1 MFYEKER
8 PVPVRVLTTAATAIA
23 LISSL
28 NFASAQ
34 EEQEDTAVRTLDQ
47 VIVTARKREE
57 NLVTVPLS
65 VSVVSGADLD
75 RLGVQRLDE
84 ALQGE
89 PAVSVT
95 PTPVG
100 DLLFIRGIGS
110 GQNQGFEMSVGT
122 FVDGV
127 HYGRG
132 RSSRHAFLDVESIEV
147 LKGPQPILFG
157 KNTTSGAFNIQTRKP
172 TGSPEAYVDVRV
184 EPEFGTYQL
193 TGVVSGPLTDNL
205 LGRVVLKSFQT
216 DGYVDN
222 TFDNRSEPSRED
234 LVGRGTLVWTPTE
247 DLEITFKGEYGDGS
261 MEGGRSQISRAS
273 PFLQQLIAPV
283 DPGATYTLDHKK
295 SGSGTIA
302 PFDREYE
309 DDTIYNGTLT
319 VDWDVGDHT
328 LTSISS
334 YVGFDVGY
342 SFDADFTPLNFL
354 HQKWSQHWHSWAQE
368 LRLASPGG
376 RTFEYTGGI
385 YMAKEKFKNSKDFA
399 IDFSQTPLPFGRTS
413 RIQNFSQ
420 ETDTWS
426 LFAEGTWNL
435 TDSLSAIVGYRH
447 TEDEKKANKELYW
460 AQYGTKV
467 PDPSIVL
474 YTGIGLGAAHF
485 YNGIERSTDDDSL
498 AFTLRY
504 KPNNVMY
511 YASYTQGF
519 KAGGFDESDITGV
532 LNNINFDDETVNS
545 YEIGL
550 KADSLGGR
558 MRTQAA
564 IFYNQYDDLQV
575 SQFDGVATLIVGNA
589 AEAISSGVEVQ
600 TQFAATDRLT
610 LSLAATYLD
619 AYYDQYAGG
628 PCAFGQGTVCDL
640 SGKTLTFSPEL
651 SGAVTARWED
661 DFANGWRYTVDG
673 KVFAT
678 SEFYTEADLDPF
690 VKQGSFAKV
699 DASVT
704 LTSPDDVWQFSL
716 IGKNLTDETTFH
728 FANDIP
734 LSNILG
740 NNYQTYVD
748 PPRTIA
754 LQARYRFR

>member
-1 MFYEKER
+1 MFSEKDR
-8 PVPVRVLTTAATAIA
+8 FVPARVLTTAATAIA
-23 LISSL
+23 LFGSL
-28 NFASAQ
+28 SFASAQ
-34 EEQEDTAVRTLDQ
+34 EEQEEAATRTLDQ
-47 VIVTARKREE
+47 VIVTARKRQE

-65 VSVVSGADLD
+65 VSVVTGADLD

-89 PAVSVT
+89 PGVNVT

-100 DLLFIRGIGS
+100 DLLFVRGIGS

-127 HYGRG
+127 HFGRG

-157 KNTTSGAFNIQTRKP
+157 KNTTAGAFNIQTRKP
-172 TGSPEAYVDVRV
+172 SDEPEVYVEARV
-184 EPEFGTYQL
+184 EPEFNTYQV
-193 TGVVSGPLTDNL
+193 TGVVSGEIADNL
-205 LGRVVLKSFQT
+205 LGRFVLKSFQT
-216 DGYVDN
+216 DGYVEN
-222 TFDNRSEPSRED
+222 TFDDVYQPSRDD
-234 LVGRGTLVWTPTE
+234 LVGRGTLVWTPTS
-247 DLEITFKGEYGDGS
+247 DLEITLKGEYGDGA
-261 MEGGRSQISRAS
+261 MQGGRSQVTKAS
-273 PFLQQLIAPV
+273 PLLRTLIAGV
-283 DPGATYTLDHKK
+283 DPNAEYRLDHTK

-309 DDTIYNGTLT
+309 DDTTYNATLT
-319 VDWDVGDHT
+319 VDWDIGDHT

-368 LRLASPGG
+368 LRLASPTGG
-376 RTFEYTGGI
+376 TFEYTGGI
-385 YMAKEKFKNSKDFA
+385 YLATEKFKNSKDFA
-399 IDFSQTPLPFGRTS
+399 IDFAQTPLPFGRTS

-420 ETDTWS
+420 DTDTWS
-426 LFAEGTWNL
+426 VFAEGTWNL
-435 TDSLSAIVGYRH
+435 TDSLSAIAGLRH
-447 TEDEKKANKELYW
+447 TEDEKRADKELYW

-467 PDPSIVL
+467 PDPSITL

-485 YNGIERSTDDDSL
+485 YKGIERSTDDDSL
-498 AFTLRY
+498 ALTLRY
-504 KPNNVMY
+504 KPGDVMY

-519 KAGGFDESDITGV
+519 KAGGFDESDISGD
-532 LNNINFDDETVNS
+532 LAKINFDDETVDS

-550 KADSLGGR
+550 KADMLGGR

-564 IFYNQYDDLQV
+564 VFYNMYDSLQV
-575 SQFDGVATLIVGNA
+575 SQFDGVAALIVGNA
-589 AEAISSGVEVQ
+589 AEAITSGLEVQ
-600 TQFAATDRLT
+600 TQFAASEHLT

-619 AYYDQYAGG
+619 AYYDEYQGG
-628 PCAFGQGTVCDL
+628 PCAFGQGSFCDL
-640 SGKTLTFSPEL
+640 SGKTLTFAPEW
-651 SGAVTARWED
+651 SGSIAARWED
-661 DFANGWRYTVDG
+661 DLPNGWRYALDG
-673 KVFAT
+673 KLFAT

-690 VKQGSFAKV
+690 VRQDAFAKI
-699 DASVT
+699 DAS
-704 LTSPDDVWQFSL
+704 LALMSPGDVWQFSV

-748 PPRTIA
+748 PPRTVA
-754 LQARYRFR
+754 LQAKYRFR